1 MEGVVTESFNDAEGI
16 RRIRIYP
23 ESNSTTEDLINEDS
37 KAPDQEISSED
48 VESNVQSSETE
59 E

>member
-1 MEGVVTESFNDAEGI
+1 MLKELEEFEF
-16 RRIRIYP
+16 YP

-37 KAPDQEISSED
+37 KAPQEISSED